1 MALFQGV
8 LLFKITYKRWF
19 GPNPVC
25 IGLSELSKSA
35 IAGEGEA
42 EPCNTRCL
50 NYFIYD
56 TLNVPLLVFSMM
68 SVD

>member
-1 MALFQGV
+1 MS
-8 LLFKITYKRWF
+8 F

-25 IGLSELSKSA
+25 IGLSDLSKSA

-42 EPCNTRCL
+42 EPCKTRCL
-50 NYFIYD
+50 NYFTCD
-56 TLNVPLLVFSMM
+56 TLNVPLLFCSVM